1 MGDESPYDHSR
12 IDDVIHG
19 RIRLGVVAYLSAVDS
34 ALFGE
39 LRDKVGATD
48 GNLSTHLRKLEE
60 AGYVRAEKS
69 FVKRRPQTRLSLTAA
84 GRKHLAAERAT
95 WELFSGAVAAILS
108 VAFAGMPAVTARARS
123 IPERSACVPG

>member
-1 MGDESPYDHSR
+1 MAEESPFDHNA

-48 GNLSTHLRKLEE
+48 GNLSAHLRKLED
-60 AGYVRAEKS
+60 AGYIRADKS
-69 FVKRRPQTRLSLTAA
+69 FVNRKPQTRLSLTEA
-84 GRKHLAAERAT
+84 GRKAWAAWLTQMEA
-95 WELFSGAVAAILS
+95 L
-108 VAFAGMPAVTARARS
+108 
-123 IPERSACVPG
+123 RSAAGG

>member
-1 MGDESPYDHSR
+1 MAEESPFDHNA

-48 GNLSTHLRKLEE
+48 GNLSAHLRKLED
-60 AGYVRAEKS
+60 AGYVRADKS
-69 FVKRRPQTRLSLTAA
+69 FVNRKPQTRLSLTEA
-84 GRKHLAAERAT
+84 GRKAWAAWLTQMEALR
-95 WELFSGAVAAILS
+95 GA
-108 VAFAGMPAVTARARS
+108 AGGEA
-123 IPERSACVPG
+123 